1 MENASKALIIAAE
14 VLIGVMVLTLG
25 VYLYVSF
32 SQTANEVVE
41 KTAEQQLIQFNTQYT
56 VYEDRDNLTIYDV
69 INVINLAKENNID
82 IENNESDIRFIK
94 VNITNAN
101 IAGSTVITDCQN
113 DDKKELINQL
123 LRKDIDS
130 ITEASPK
137 LPTYTCKQIGYNTD
151 GRVNLIHFI
160 RN

>member
-56 VYEDRDNLTIYDV
+56 VYEDRKITCEKLEYM
-69 INVINLAKENNID
+69 K
-82 IENNESDIRFIK
+82 IE
-94 VNITNAN
+94 IT
-101 IAGSTVITDCQN
+101 
-113 DDKKELINQL
+113 
-123 LRKDIDS
+123 
-130 ITEASPK
+130 
-137 LPTYTCKQIGYNTD
+137 
-151 GRVNLIHFI
+151 
-160 RN
+160 